1 MKIAVFGGGGGMGQ
15 PLVEFLRKE
24 HEVVAPRSWEINL
37 IDPEEVQH
45 FFEDRDFQ
53 VAIDLAVYNVDA
65 TVHKTD
71 WLEVDRQLSIN
82 STGFLNIARGALPYM
97 RSTKFGRI
105 IYVSSVLAN
114 RPIIG
119 TAIYSATKSFSE
131 SLVRSIALE
140 NAKYKVTCNSVQ
152 LGYCEFG
159 IIKKVP
165 EALLPKIIERIPLK
179 RLGTADEL
187 NRTVQY
193 VLDTE
198 YLTGTSIQLAGGL
211 QIA

>member
-1 MKIAVFGGGGGMGQ
+1 MKVAVFGGGGGMGQ
-15 PLVEFLRKE
+15 PLVEELRKE

-37 IDPEEVQH
+37 RFPEEIEK
-45 FFEDRDFQ
+45 FFKGQEFQ
-53 VAIDLAVYNVDA
+53 IVIDLAVHNIDA
-65 TVHKTD
+65 TAHRTECHQVDHQI
-71 WLEVDRQLSIN
+71 EVN
-82 STGFLNIARGALPYM
+82 STGFLSIARAALPYM
-97 RSTKFGRI
+97 RATKFGRI
-105 IYVSSVLAN
+105 IYVSSILAN
-114 RPIIG
+114 RPIVG

-140 NAKYKVTCNSVQ
+140 NAKYGVTCNSVQ

-159 IIKKVP
+159 IIERVP
-165 EALLPKIIERIPLK
+165 EELLPKIIDRIPLK

-187 NRTVQY
+187 NSTINY
-193 VLDTE
+193 IINTE